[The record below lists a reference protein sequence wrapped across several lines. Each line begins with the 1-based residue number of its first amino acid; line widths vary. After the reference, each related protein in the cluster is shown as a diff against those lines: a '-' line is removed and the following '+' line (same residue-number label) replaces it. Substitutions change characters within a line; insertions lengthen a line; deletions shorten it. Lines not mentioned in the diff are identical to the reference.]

1 LTKIENGRER
11 EIDRYEERER
21 DSDKRLEIDR
31 KGRER
36 VREREIGLK
45 IEKMRGKLR
54 GRERD

>member
-1 LTKIENGRER
+1 MTKIENGRER